1 MNNTRRDFLKKSA
14 LSSALLSLGMIPS
27 CQVGP
32 HKLDKIGLIGGV
44 IRDEIEN
51 DYKSTLR
58 KVADIGYTYY
68 EFGNFLGPSLVDF
81 KSFLKEIGLVPLAG
95 GSSLAQMIEEDELKK
110 MIDEALALDKKY
122 MVCYWPWMDGGDNKS
137 LDDFKVAS
145 ERMNQ
150 LGEKCNRM
158 GIRFAMHN
166 HDKEF
171 VPVEG
176 YRWGYE
182 VMLRETD
189 PKLVAMQL
197 DLYWI
202 IKGGGDP
209 LILFEEYPGR
219 YEMFHVKDMDK
230 TKEKRYTCPGDGI
243 IDFKSIFAKSR
254 QAGVKYYIVEIDQHP
269 APMQCIEDSYHY
281 LEDLRF

>member
-14 LSSALLSLGMIPS
+14 VSSALLSMGWLPS
-27 CQVGP
+27 CNGNP
-32 HKLDKIGLIGGV
+32 HKLNEIGLIGGV
-44 IRDEIEN
+44 IREEIEK
-51 DYKSTLR
+51 DYRATLR

-68 EFGNFLGPSLVDF
+68 EFGNFLGPSLEDF
-81 KSFLKEIGLVPLAG
+81 TLFLKEIGLVPLAG
-95 GSSLAQMIEEDELKK
+95 GNSLAQMIKKDELKK
-110 MIDEALALDKKY
+110 MVDDALALDKKY
-122 MVCYWPWMDGGDNKS
+122 MVCYWPWMDGGENKT
-137 LDDFKVAS
+137 LDDFKIAS
-145 ERMNQ
+145 EQMNQ
-150 LGEKCNRM
+150 LGEQCNRM

-189 PKLVAMQL
+189 PKLVTMQL

-209 LILFEEYPGR
+209 LTLFEEYPGR
-219 YEMFHVKDMDK
+219 YEMFHVKDMDD
-230 TKEKRYTCPGDGI
+230 TEEKRYTCPGDGI
-243 IDFKSIFAKSR
+243 IDFKPIFAKSR
-254 QAGVKYYIVEIDQHP
+254 QAGVKYYIVEIDRHP
-269 APMQCIEDSYHY
+269 EPMQCIEDSYHY
-281 LEDLRF
+281 LKNLRF

>member
-1 MNNTRRDFLKKSA
+1 MNNTRRAFLKKSA
-14 LSSALLSLGMIPS
+14 LGSTLLSFGMFPS
-27 CQVGP
+27 CYDAP
-32 HKLDKIGLIGGV
+32 RKLDKIGLIGGV
-44 IRDEIEN
+44 ILDEIEK
-51 DYKSTLR
+51 DYQATLR

-68 EFGNFLGPSLVDF
+68 EFGNFLGPSIEDF
-81 KSFLKEIGLVPLAG
+81 KFFLKEVGLVPLAG
-95 GSSLAQMIEEDELKK
+95 GGSLAQMTNEDNLKK
-110 MIDEALALDKKY
+110 MVDDALAIGKKY
-122 MVCYWPWMDGGDNKS
+122 MVCYWPWMDGGENKT
-137 LDDFKVAS
+137 LDDFRIAA

-150 LGEKCNRM
+150 LGEHCNRM

-189 PKLVAMQL
+189 PRLVTMQL

-209 LILFEEYPGR
+209 LVLIEEYPGR
-219 YEMFHVKDMDK
+219 YEMFHVKDMEDSE
-230 TKEKRYTCPGDGI
+230 EKRYTCPGYGV
-243 IDFKSIFAKSR
+243 IDFVSIFAKSK

-269 APMQCIEDSYHY
+269 EPIWCIEESYQY
-281 LEDLRF
+281 MKRLRF